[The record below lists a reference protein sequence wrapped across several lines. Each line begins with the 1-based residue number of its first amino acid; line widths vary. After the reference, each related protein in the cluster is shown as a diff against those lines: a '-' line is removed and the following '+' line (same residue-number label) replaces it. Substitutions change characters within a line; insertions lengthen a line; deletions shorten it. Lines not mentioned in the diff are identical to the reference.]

1 MSVDI
6 EKKGLLMS
14 ILIKIG
20 FQSTGNGLEFDFG
33 NCKLKAIQSIN
44 QDFKE
49 GYNFFGY
56 YISERRAGEISF
68 FLPLRVESYEQ
79 CIAIIAYYLRKADL
93 KDKPEWL
100 QAGLA
105 LEEQLPWKKAMKAY
119 DENPHA
125 ILEHEWF
132 RIIVKKIRLLSSAS
146 TDEDITTFSFVD
158 SVLKIVCNN
167 QTIIVGG
174 LGKNWHQT
182 ATVKTKSLTF
192 LPKRIPN
199 RAIYVFIWQN
209 KLNIGNRVF
218 NLEV

>member
-6 EKKGLLMS
+6 EKKVSLMS

-33 NCKLKAIQSIN
+33 NCKLKAIHGIN

-49 GYNFFGY
+49 GYNFLGY
-56 YISERRAGEISF
+56 YISERRSGEISF
-68 FLPLRVESYEQ
+68 FLPLRVESHEQ
-79 CIAIIAYYLRKADL
+79 CIAIIAYYLRKVDL
-93 KDKPEWL
+93 KSKPEWL
-100 QAGLA
+100 HAGLA
-105 LEEQLPWKKAMKAY
+105 LEEQLPWKKEMKAY
-119 DENPHA
+119 NENPQA
-125 ILEHEWF
+125 IIEYEWF

-146 TDEDITTFSFVD
+146 TDEDITTFSFED

-192 LPKRIPN
+192 LPQRIPN
-199 RAIYVFIWQN
+199 KDIYVFIWKN
-209 KLNIGNRVF
+209 KLHIGNRVF